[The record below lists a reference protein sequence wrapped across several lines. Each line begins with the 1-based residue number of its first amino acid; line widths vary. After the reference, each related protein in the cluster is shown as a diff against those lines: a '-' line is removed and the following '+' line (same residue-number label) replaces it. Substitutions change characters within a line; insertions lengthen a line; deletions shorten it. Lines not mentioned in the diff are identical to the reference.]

1 MWITLLVMA
10 VAVSLEPFRIGMTVL
25 MINRPRPLLQLL
37 AFLAGGFAMGTAV
50 GVIVLFVLR
59 PALGS
64 AHFTL
69 PRVQIVVGAVVL
81 VNAAV
86 VGHGRD
92 GRQARRRIR
101 ERADRM
107 SGPLATR
114 TRQLLNG
121 RSLWTAGVA
130 GLGIALPSVDYLAA
144 LALIVASGAAAA
156 TQVGALHAV
165 QRGGVRARGDPA
177 ALLPGGPGP
186 HPPAL
191 SALND
196 WLRSRRPPRG
206 RRPAGRGRLRAAR
219 RRARRTVGLSDSGV
233 QPGELVLAVLLDAGG
248 APDLAARRGGNRPWR
263 DQHEIPDI
271 QAVRIGY
278 RGGDVALDPAEPVHR
293 VYRRVVRAS

>member
-37 AFLAGGFAMGTAV
+37 AFLAGGFAMGITV

-69 PRVQIVVGAVVL
+69 PRVQIVVGAVLL

-86 VGHGRD
+86 VATGMVGGER
-92 GRQARRRIR
+92 GEGSAG
-101 ERADRM
+101 RADRI
-107 SGPLATR
+107 SGALATR

-130 GLGIALPSVDYLAA
+130 GLGIALPSVDYLAV

-156 TQVGALHAV
+156 TQFGALLMFNVVAFAFV
-165 QRGGVRARGDPA
+165 EIPLISYLVAPDRTRAT
-177 ALLPGGPGP
+177 
-186 HPPAL
+186 L
-191 SALND
+191 SALHD
-196 WLRSRRPPRG
+196 WLRSRR
-206 RRPAGRGRLRAAR
+206 RRDVAALL
-219 RRARRTVGLSDSGV
+219 AAVGC
-233 QPGELVLAVLLDAGG
+233 VLLGVGVAG
-248 APDLAARRGGNRPWR
+248 L
-263 DQHEIPDI
+263 
-271 QAVRIGY
+271 
-278 RGGDVALDPAEPVHR
+278 
-293 VYRRVVRAS
+293 